1 MKKSATIRRPASDS
15 YMALIRRL
23 PLRPIRNDRD
33 YTAAVGVLN
42 RLALR
47 DEGTLDPGEQDYL
60 ETLTLLVESYDDRQF
75 RIDTSDVTP
84 LELLKHLMENRQ
96 MSVGDLGRVVGSQPL
111 ASMILAGTREISR
124 DKRPGCWRRISG
136 WSRVRSFDWHR

>member
-1 MKKSATIRRPASDS
+1 MNKSATLRRPATDS
-15 YMALIRRL
+15 YMALIRRF

-33 YTAAVGVLN
+33 YTVAVDMLN
-42 RLALR
+42 TLAMR

-96 MSVGDLGRVVGSQPL
+96 MNVGDLGRVVGSQPL

-124 DKRPGCWRRISG
+124 DKAKLLAIHFGLE
-136 WSRVRSFDWHR
+136 SRAFL